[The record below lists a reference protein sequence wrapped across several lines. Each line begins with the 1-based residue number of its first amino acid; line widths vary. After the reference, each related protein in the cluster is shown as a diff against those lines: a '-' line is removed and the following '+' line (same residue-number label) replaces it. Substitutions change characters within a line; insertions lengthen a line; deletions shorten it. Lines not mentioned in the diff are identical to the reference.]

1 MQFNSGQSIYLQ
13 ISDYI
18 CENIL
23 QGRWQEEDR
32 IPSIREMAVDV
43 EVNPNTVMRS
53 YAHLQEQGIIENRR
67 GIGYFVSPGGYEETR
82 RMKQQEFVEQ
92 ELPRVFHMMQLI
104 NMSLEE
110 LTRAYERYLKEHQSQ
125 GVSK

>member
-1 MQFNSGQSIYLQ
+1 MQFNNGQSIYLQ

-18 CENIL
+18 CESIL
-23 QGRWQEEDR
+23 RRTWLEGDR

-53 YAHLQEQGIIENRR
+53 YAHLQDQGIIENHR

-82 RMKQQEFVEQ
+82 KMKQQEFIEQ
-92 ELPRVFHMMQLI
+92 ELPRVFHLMQLI
-104 NMSLEE
+104 NMSLDE
-110 LTRAYERYLKEHQSQ
+110 LAREYERYLKEHRNEAVQ
-125 GVSK
+125 